1 MEVQMSTID
10 RVCVYNKPCPCA
22 FGRIVITECSPD
34 HPYAKDSQTWYEAK
48 LECKHC
54 SKKYKFMENVKD
66 DCKEI
71 ILNPSDGSNSII
83 LKSINR
89 FCRGL
94 SK

>member
-1 MEVQMSTID
+1 MSTID
-10 RVCVYNKPCPCA
+10 RVCVYDKPCPCGC
-22 FGRIVITECSPD
+22 GRIVITECSPD
-34 HPYAKDSQTWYEAK
+34 HPYAKDSQTWYVGK
-48 LECKHC
+48 VECDHC
-54 SKKYKFMENVKD
+54 RKIYKMIENVED

-71 ILNPSDGSNSII
+71 ILKPSDDSSPIK